1 MADIAPQGFVNYGAP
16 AASYAQA
23 NATNAQ
29 ANLTSQQAQSAQM
42 QNQVQRASMPLI
54 MQALNEANA
63 DQSGS
68 NPGVPSAA
76 ATTPSGTTPGQQTAQ
91 GDTTGATVTGYN
103 ADSLEDK
110 LRTQNYVTPYT
121 QQEQHQLQQYTQL
134 SGLPGQAGE
143 IGKARLAAMQARR
156 QARIDTTTAQNQLQ
170 MGNTYDAATAVA
182 TKGPGAWNLLNATDS
197 ADAAAIAKDSTSAD
211 GTFDQ
216 DGADA
221 KATAYAQHLAA
232 VSHLYSGRPTHMDN
246 GQLVDDK
253 TGQAVTGQA
262 QLFTGLDAKE
272 RQAEYDKAM
281 ETVKWTTPDNVEH
294 SDQRWRAP
302 AAYGG
307 YGGKLTPA
315 AAMLT
320 ADQAARHQPDGAAT
334 YPPGVIPNAAVGQ
347 GPAAGGMAAPVHG
360 AVAAVRVNAKNNRP
374 APTTGADI
382 AAGKAPATGA
392 DQGTLP
398 GVNPAALPKMV
409 SPVSG
414 QGAGSGGTIGTAT
427 QTALAGRQNQE
438 IENAKTAGTDAQTMR
453 SQITQAKA
461 EIPKIDPRTVGP
473 GSTLY
478 NGMLKAYTAA
488 AGSAPDSLID
498 ENVLDKFLNQIGASN
513 VRNLLSGQ
521 RITNQEMMTFLTR
534 GSPSTAMPLGGI
546 THLLNYLDADNEYT
560 LRYNRTK
567 MMALKSGADPDLVDS
582 ALSNDQQGGVSR
594 SRFVS
599 GKTGS
604 SDKIGG
610 APPSGNSATQVNTA
624 ADYAKLPPGTSYR
637 DPQGN
642 VRTKPKA
649 Q

>member
-182 TKGPGAWNLLNATDS
+182 TKGKGAWQAMEATDK
-197 ADAAAIAKDSTSAD
+197 ADADAIAKDSTDASGNFDEAAAD
-211 GTFDQ
+211 T
-216 DGADA
+216 
-221 KATAYAQHLAA
+221 KATAYANHLAA
-232 VSHLYSGRPTHMDN
+232 VSHLYSGRPTHIDN

-272 RQAEYDKAM
+272 RQAEYDKAVEPM
-281 ETVKWTTPDNVEH
+281 KWTTPDNVEH
-294 SDQRWRAP
+294 SDQRWKAP
-302 AAYGG
+302 VAYGG

-334 YPPGVIPNAAVGQ
+334 YPPGVIPNEAAGA
-347 GPAAGGMAAPVHG
+347 GPASGGLAAPVHG
-360 AVAAVRVNAKNNRP
+360 AVAAVRVNAKNN
-374 APTTGADI
+374 AKLATTPADI

-409 SPVSG
+409 SPVAG
-414 QGAGSGGTIGTAT
+414 QGPG
-427 QTALAGRQNQE
+427 
-438 IENAKTAGTDAQTMR
+438 TAGTVGTALQTTLAARQNDQIKEAQEAGITAQTMR
-453 SQITQAKA
+453 EQISQAKA

-478 NGMLKAYTAA
+478 NAAWKAYSAI
-488 AGSAPDSLID
+488 AGQAPDRVI
-498 ENVLDKFLNQIGASN
+498 NQGVLDKFLNQIGATN
-513 VRNLLSGQ
+513 VRNLLAGQ

-546 THLLNYLDADNEYT
+546 TQLLNYLDADNEYS

-567 MMALKSGADPDLVDS
+567 MMALKSGADPDLIDQ
-582 ALSNDQQGGVSR
+582 ALSNDAAGGVSR
-594 SRFVS
+594 ARFVQQKNGS
-599 GKTGS
+599 TDSLSGAPRDVPETRTYQGKTYS
-604 SDKIGG
+604 LKPG
-610 APPSGNSATQVNTA
+610 A
-624 ADYAKLPPGTSYR
+624 D
-637 DPQGN
+637 
-642 VRTKPKA
+642 RTKQSSWTA